1 MVKTVLRKSIVLL
14 ATWALLAFPL
24 LAQTPGL
31 SGTWLGEVSHEGT
44 VSHLEF
50 TFQVRGDVLTGSV
63 RNVDEDQGGPIV
75 DGRIKGNQISFRTG
89 RNNAILITGALAGD
103 RLNLTIDIQDQGQSV
118 SFTATRKR
126 AK

>member
-14 ATWALLAFPL
+14 AAWALLAFPL
-24 LAQTPGL
+24 LAQTTGL
-31 SGTWLGEVSHEGT
+31 SGTWLGEVSHEGI

-89 RNNAILITGALAGD
+89 HNNAILITGKLAGD